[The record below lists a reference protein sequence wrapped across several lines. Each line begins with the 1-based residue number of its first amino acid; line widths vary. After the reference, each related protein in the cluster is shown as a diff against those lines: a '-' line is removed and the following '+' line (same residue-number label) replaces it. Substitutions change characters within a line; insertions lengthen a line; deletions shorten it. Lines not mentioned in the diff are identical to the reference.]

1 MTEHEKWLETYRDK
15 NASPDELNAILG
27 KSWAICRKTPNNL
40 ARYAR
45 CLSPKEYAAA
55 EAKAIAARPKDMD
68 RLTRDLA
75 GLVAKYSMAAVAS
88 HLARLT
94 A

>member
-1 MTEHEKWLETYRDK
+1 MTEHEKWLEAYRDK
-15 NASPDELNAILG
+15 HASPDELDTILG
-27 KSWAICRKTPNNL
+27 PSWAICRKTPNNL
-40 ARYAR
+40 ERYAR
-45 CLSPKEYAAA
+45 CVSPKEYAAA

-75 GLVAKYSMAAVAS
+75 GLVEKYSMANVAA
-88 HLARLT
+88 HLARLV